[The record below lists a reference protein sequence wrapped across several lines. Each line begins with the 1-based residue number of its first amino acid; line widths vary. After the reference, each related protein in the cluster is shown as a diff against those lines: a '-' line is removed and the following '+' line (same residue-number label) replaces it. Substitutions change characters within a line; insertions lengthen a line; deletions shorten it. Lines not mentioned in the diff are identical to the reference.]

1 MRFEELIGSGS
12 FGCVFRAT
20 DLERNIQVA
29 IKRSFKV
36 SNMLSREFEIL
47 SEASECENCV
57 KLLDIFYT
65 VNEEQRF
72 IQNLV
77 FEYVPE
83 NLLRYMQ
90 RQAKEGGIPPLKI
103 REIMKQNLRAL
114 EFLHRKKI
122 MHRDLKPENILVAD
136 SAAGIK
142 IKLCDFGSAK
152 RITDRS
158 TPYIVS
164 RYYRAPELIFC
175 NSEYDSAID
184 IWSAA
189 CIWVELFTNNVL
201 FLGKDE
207 GDQFIKQTEIL
218 GPPSISDLAKLFC
231 NSDLDPKVMN
241 KCRTIGTKVQLE
253 DFVMRDPR
261 HTELVDL
268 LESMLAWDASA
279 RPTAKEC
286 LAHPY
291 FSD

>member
-1 MRFEELIGSGS
+1 LIGSGS
-12 FGCVFRAT
+12 FGCVFLAL
-20 DLERNIQVA
+20 DLERNRQVA

-47 SEASECENCV
+47 SEAAECENCV

-77 FEYVPE
+77 FEYLPE

-90 RQAKEGGIPPLKI
+90 RQAKEGGIAHTKI
-103 REIMKQNLRAL
+103 REIMRQILKAL
-114 EFLHRKKI
+114 EFLHAKQI
-122 MHRDLKPENILVAD
+122 MHRDLKPENILIAD
-136 SAAGIK
+136 TLTSFK
-142 IKLCDFGSAK
+142 VKLCDFGSAK
-152 RITDRS
+152 RVSEKS

-175 NSEYDSAID
+175 NSEYDCAID

-189 CIWVELFTNNVL
+189 CIWVELFTNTVL
-201 FLGKDE
+201 FTGKDE
-207 GDQFIKQTEIL
+207 GDQFIKQAEVL

-231 NSDLDPKVMN
+231 SSDLDPKVMN
-241 KCRTIGTKVQLE
+241 KCRSIGSKVSLE
-253 DFVMRDPR
+253 TFVMRDPQ
-261 HTELVDL
+261 HQQLVDL
-268 LESMLAWDASA
+268 LEGMLAWDAAA
-279 RPTAKEC
+279 RPSASDC

-291 FSD
+291 FAE